1 MATREEV
8 MGAAERLIRRG
19 DLGDAAGLLDM
30 WLRANPNDAAAAS
43 KLASVRALA
52 DPDSKS
58 RSNAIA
64 AAMPLPKPKPPTPA
78 PIAVAPMA
86 KPTPPHEAK
95 KPAWPDDPVA
105 RLELLL
111 QRVQANRR

>member
-19 DLGDAAGLLDM
+19 ELGDAAGVLDM
-30 WLRANPNDAAAAS
+30 WVRANPADAAAAS

-52 DPDSKS
+52 DPDAKPRVNVVAASEPLPRPKS
-58 RSNAIA
+58 IPPAIA
-64 AAMPLPKPKPPTPA
+64 APPRPEPATPR
-78 PIAVAPMA
+78 
-86 KPTPPHEAK
+86 
-95 KPAWPDDPVA
+95 WPEDPVE

-111 QRVQANRR
+111 QRVQTNKR

>member
-8 MGAAERLIRRG
+8 MGAADRLIRRG
-19 DLGDAAGLLDM
+19 DLGDAVGLLDM
-30 WLRANPNDAAAAS
+30 WLRANPGDVAAAT

-52 DPDSKS
+52 EPDSKP
-58 RSNAIA
+58 RSLAVTA
-64 AAMPLPKPKPPTPA
+64 SMPLPRPKPPPDVAA
-78 PIAVAPMA
+78 PKIAM
-86 KPTPPHEAK
+86 PPEQK

-111 QRVQANRR
+111 QRVQANKR